1 MNGCLRTGI
10 TTSVGTR
17 PVAYA
22 RMNAIVP
29 IGHGDC
35 QTPLLD
41 FDQEKG
47 QGMSTECELIIQS
60 REAWD
65 DFEDEDYW
73 EQMWGMDGN
82 A

>member
-1 MNGCLRTGI
+1 
-10 TTSVGTR
+10 
-17 PVAYA
+17 
-22 RMNAIVP
+22 MNAIVP

-47 QGMSTECELIIQS
+47 QGMSTFVTVKSACGRITTDIDIFDLPECELIIQS